1 MPQFLSDSRSSRT
14 LILLTLGALVLAWCF
29 LQLCATG
36 LGGWTASFHDPVRRD
51 AAISLLALAAL
62 TPLCGCHVG
71 FGSLKVGDNDW
82 VLIALLIAGLSLGY
96 YSARCDRSGFLTLGG
111 EPLRYVGLLLFLTG
125 SVLRI
130 LAIRTLGPRFTV
142 WVAIQDEHELVTD
155 RLYRHLRHP
164 SYTGA
169 ILTLL
174 GWAIVYRSAVGVV
187 IAAAMGLLLISRI
200 DAEERLLLAQFP
212 VAYAQYIERSWRL
225 FPFVY

>member
-1 MPQFLSDSRSSRT
+1 MRSDSESLISS
-14 LILLTLGALVLAWCF
+14 ILLTLGAVLLALCF
-29 LQLCATG
+29 LQLCACG
-36 LGGWTASFHDPVRRD
+36 EGGWTASFHDPARRD
-51 AAISLLALAAL
+51 VGISLLALAAL

-71 FGSLKVGDNDW
+71 LGSFKDHGNDW
-82 VLIALLIAGLSLGY
+82 VLLALLILGLCLGY
-96 YSARCDRSGFLTLGG
+96 FSARCDRNGFFTLGRG

-142 WVAIQDEHELVTD
+142 WVTIQDEHELVTD

-174 GWAIVYRSAVGVV
+174 GWALVYRSGIGVM
-187 IAAAMGLLLISRI
+187 IAAGMGFLLIFRI

-212 VAYAQYIERSWRL
+212 VMYAEYIERSWRL
-225 FPFVY
+225 VPFVY

>member
-1 MPQFLSDSRSSRT
+1 MRPDSNPIVSTS
-14 LILLTLGALVLAWCF
+14 LLALGAILLAMLF
-29 LQLCATG
+29 LQICAGG
-36 LGGWTASFHDPVRRD
+36 LGGWAALFHVPARRD
-51 AAISLLALAAL
+51 AAIALLTLAAL

-71 FGSLKVGDNDW
+71 FGSRKDHANDW
-82 VLIALLIAGLSLGY
+82 VLVALLIGGLCLGY
-96 YSARCDRSGFLTLGG
+96 FSARCDRTGFLTLGR

-130 LAIRTLGPRFTV
+130 LAIRTLGPQFTV
-142 WVAIQDEHELVTD
+142 WVTIQDEHELVTD

-174 GWAIVYRSAVGVV
+174 GWALVYRSAVGVM

-200 DAEERLLLAQFP
+200 DAEERLLLVQFP
-212 VAYAQYIERSWRL
+212 VAYADYVERTWRL
-225 FPFVY
+225 LPFVY